1 MGVSRSLT
9 LAGICQSI
17 LGELPDRL
25 VQAVAR
31 RRSGVIGHDERL
43 AYEGVE
49 VSQHVDLVG
58 IVDDGTDARQVE
70 AAGEHRRGAQQR
82 PFVVGQQVVGPL
94 DGVAQR
100 ELTLRTRRAAL
111 QQAEPVGEPV
121 PDLDRTH
128 RRHAGRGQLDA
139 ERQPVDGLA
148 DLRHRR
154 RGLRVLE
161 LEVAAGRAGP
171 LDEQGDGIG
180 GHAALG
186 RQRRHDGDRLARHA
200 DGLARGRQDLRVP
213 GSTEDRLDRSRG
225 RTPEVLAVVDD
236 EQHPPPG
243 DRVGDGVDQR
253 HVALRRD
260 AQHRRERRGHRAR
273 VADPGQLDDPDPV
286 VELPRELGTD
296 LDGQAGLADTTDAGQ
311 RDQTLRPHQLADL
324 VDLGVAPDE
333 GADLA
338 GEVAGEAVD
347 AAQHGELRAEP
358 VGHHLE
364 HRDRAAQPAQE
375 VVTQGAQG
383 DPTAH
388 QDLGRVGHEHLAT
401 VGEGHQPRGSVH
413 LCAVVVPVALNGLA
427 GVQPHSD
434 AERDGVVA
442 NQLPLRLDGGRDR
455 VHSRRER
462 GAEAVAT
469 RGEHVAPVAL
479 DRRADDDVVRL
490 HRLGHVRRDSIPTD
504 ASSPRCR

>member
-1 MGVSRSLT
+1 M
-9 LAGICQSI
+9 
-17 LGELPDRL
+17 
-25 VQAVAR
+25 
-31 RRSGVIGHDERL
+31 
-43 AYEGVE
+43 
-49 VSQHVDLVG
+49 SQHVDLVG

-100 ELTLRTRRAAL
+100 ELTLRTRCAAL
-111 QQAEPVGEPV
+111 QQAEPVGESV

-128 RRHAGRGQLDA
+128 RSHACRREFDA
-139 ERQPVDGLA
+139 ERQPVDRLA

-161 LEVAAGRAGP
+161 LEVVAGRAGP
-171 LDEQGDGIG
+171 FDEEGDGIG

-186 RQRRHDGDRLARHA
+186 RQRRYGGDRLARNA

-213 GSTEDRLDRSRG
+213 SSAEDRLDRSSG
-225 RTPEVLAVVDD
+225 RIPEVLAVVDD
-236 EQHPPPG
+236 EQHPPSG

-260 AQHRRERRGHRAR
+260 AQHRREGSRHGAR
-273 VADPGQLDDPDPV
+273 VTDPGQLDDPDPV
-286 VELPRELGTD
+286 VELPGELGTD

-311 RDQTLRPHQLADL
+311 RDQTLRPHQLGDL
-324 VDLGVAPDE
+324 VDLGVTPDE
-333 GADLA
+333 RADLA
-338 GEVAGEAVD
+338 GEVAGEVVD
-347 AAQHGELRAEP
+347 AAQHGKLRREP

-375 VVTQGAQG
+375 VLTQRSQG
-383 DPTAH
+383 DPVAQ

-413 LCAVVVPVALNGLA
+413 LCAEVVADRAQWPRPCVAPSGRRTGWQSSPPSSRCDSIAAVTASTADENAAQKPSPPVAK
-427 GVQPHSD
+427 
-434 AERDGVVA
+434 
-442 NQLPLRLDGGRDR
+442 
-455 VHSRRER
+455 
-462 GAEAVAT
+462 T
-469 RGEHVAPVAL
+469 
-479 DRRADDDVVRL
+479 
-490 HRLGHVRRDSIPTD
+490 
-504 ASSPRCR
+504 